1 MGSARGGQASGPGPT
16 LASVRSAP
24 RKRRRKNGSNEKGGR
39 RERDEGDPAGDAK
52 VCPVHG
58 EHGTRRVERRSR
70 KEGQKAR
77 ASEVP
82 DMGLEAAGKKTREQK
97 PIPDMGLE
105 PMIFFACGGLGC
117 TTAT

>member
-1 MGSARGGQASGPGPT
+1 MGSARGGQTSGPGPT

-52 VCPVHG
+52 VGPVHG

-82 DMGLEAAGKKTREQK
+82 DMGLEAAGKDRASKSQF
-97 PIPDMGLE
+97 PIWGSNP
-105 PMIFFACGGLGC
+105 
-117 TTAT
+117 